1 MLIHDLTLQSRNK
14 DAQKERENVWT
25 QLKEEAAKNESQL
38 KEEGNLVSFLYL
50 MSTNNTLSLGSPH
63 TSLPSSPTSL

>member
-14 DAQKERENVWT
+14 DAQKERENIWT

-50 MSTNNTLSLGSPH
+50 MSTNNTLSLGPPH